1 MLPMMSEYNFVMV
14 KDYPI
19 ENRRTILNF
28 EEYLKDAPDT
38 TVFVF
43 WFDAIEPDVKSA
55 KFKKVIKAFEKAGD
69 CVELQK
75 E

>member
-19 ENRRTILNF
+19 EKSANDIKLL

-43 WFDAIEPDVKSA
+43 
-55 KFKKVIKAFEKAGD
+55 G
-69 CVELQK
+69 LMQ
-75 E
+75 